1 MSDICYGIG
10 AGFPVGQLVLKDV
23 SDNRWYV
30 SQVSGSI
37 GSASIYVSSPLTLFG
52 TSSYYDNNFPF
63 QLVAGPG
70 NNVYAVYL
78 SASTVVVSQ
87 SIYSTTASITDVYGA
102 VHDLCKPSLLFQNIS
117 TGDYHNASLATS
129 ASVIVLQIN
138 QTAISAS
145 WIHQ

>member
-1 MSDICYGIG
+1 MNDICYGVGSGFG
-10 AGFPVGQLVLKDV
+10 AGSINLKDYAD
-23 SDNRWYV
+23 SRWY
-30 SQVSGSI
+30 SIQVSGSV
-37 GSASIYVSSPLTLFG
+37 GSASIYTSSPLTYFG
-52 TSSYYDNNFPF
+52 TSSYYDINFPY
-63 QLVAGPG
+63 QLLGAPNG
-70 NNVYAVYL
+70 NVYQLYL
-78 SASTVVVSQ
+78 SASILVISQ